1 MIKVQQDDFD
11 LGQEYTALRR
21 RSQSPGAI
29 VTFSGLVRDFSGDE
43 NITGMELEHYP
54 GMTEKSLDA
63 IAKQARERWQLD
75 QVTVIHRVG
84 KLLPDDQIV
93 FVGVS
98 SAHRGDAFAACE
110 FIMDFLKTQAP
121 FWKKEFTSDGA
132 YWVEA
137 KTSDVQTAER
147 WQR

>member
-1 MIKVQQDDFD
+1 MIKVQQQDFD
-11 LGQEYTALRR
+11 LGMEYQSLRA

-29 VTFSGLVRDFSGDE
+29 VTFCGLVRDLSGTTS
-43 NITGMELEHYP
+43 IIAMELEHYP
-54 GMTEKSLDA
+54 GMTEKSLQS
-63 IAKQARERWQLD
+63 IADQARERWQLD

-98 SAHRGDAFAACE
+98 SAHRGDAFVACE

-121 FWKKEFTSDGA
+121 FWKKEFTRDGA
-132 YWVEA
+132 HWVEA
-137 KTSDVQTAER
+137 KSSDQQSAER